1 MNGIRAYFDRIQGR
15 LVAALALGALGMLVI
30 YLVSSRALYSFTD
43 GMGDEIT
50 VLQDRISLTMQL
62 ESAMLGQ
69 ISEAQQY
76 LLTGD
81 TADLRRS
88 SQLATQAQ
96 ELVTRMLGASVVG
109 SRIQDQLAAI
119 SRAHAQTSQATDA
132 ALAEHAAGARDAAAQ
147 RITALEPLMR
157 QLRGAIRQLNLN
169 ELRAVEERATEF
181 GLAGERQ
188 QAILLAVLVFILIVT
203 GLLGYF
209 TLLAVQRPLQRL
221 VIAANQFGDGDLNVR
236 VNGHMP
242 AEFSVLAGA
251 FTGMADR
258 FRVIVGETVG
268 TANRVGQ
275 SAADLS
281 SISEQV
287 AASSGEVSTAM
298 IAITNGAEEQA
309 FGLRTVDQALE
320 RMRESASDI
329 ETASQQVV
337 ELSARIGQLAGS
349 RREDVGRALA
359 MLLELRA
366 VVQSSSEEVHALEE
380 ASAKI
385 STFVSTIQGIAR
397 QTNLLALNATIEAAR
412 AGDHGRGFAVV
423 ADEVRKLAD
432 ASGRAALEVDATV
445 SRIRNQID
453 SVVKTMEVG
462 FSRVS
467 GVEETAKGA
476 DASFEEIVAA
486 VVQVSEAASRVAQ
499 AADTNRTAFETV
511 DEAVRNVGAA
521 AESHA
526 ASAEQV
532 SAAAE
537 QQSAATQEMS
547 ASSLELLMAADK
559 LKELVSGFR
568 V

>member
-15 LVAALALGALGMLVI
+15 LVAALALGALGMFVI
-30 YLVSSRALYSFTD
+30 YLVSSRALTAFTD
-43 GMGDEIT
+43 GMGDELT
-50 VLQDRISLTMQL
+50 LLQDRISLTMQL
-62 ESAMLGQ
+62 ESAILGQ

-76 LLTGD
+76 LITGES
-81 TADLRRS
+81 ADLARS
-88 SQLATQAQ
+88 A
-96 ELVTRMLGASVVG
+96 
-109 SRIQDQLAAI
+109 QLAAQAQDLSGRMLATSEPGTRVHDQLTTI
-119 SRAHAQTSQATDA
+119 RQLHAVTARETQE
-132 ALAEHAAGARDAAAQ
+132 ALAMHVAGAEADAAA
-147 RITALEPLMR
+147 RITALDPLLQQMR
-157 QLRGAIRQLNLN
+157 GGIRQLNLN

-188 QAILLAVLVFILIVT
+188 QALLLAVLVFSLMVA
-203 GLLGYF
+203 GLLGFF
-209 TLLAVQRPLQRL
+209 TLQAVERPLHRL
-221 VIAANQFGDGDLNVR
+221 VLAANQFGEGDLNVR

-242 AEFSVLAGA
+242 AEFNVLAGA

-281 SISEQV
+281 SISEEV

-329 ETASQQVV
+329 ETASRQVV
-337 ELSARIGQLAGS
+337 DLSARIGQLAGN

-359 MLLELRA
+359 MLLELRG

-432 ASGRAALEVDATV
+432 ASARAALEVDTTV
-445 SRIRNQID
+445 SRIRSQID
-453 SVVKTMEVG
+453 SVVETMELG
-462 FSRVS
+462 FNRVS
-467 GVEETAKGA
+467 GVEETAKSA
-476 DASFEEIVAA
+476 DAAFEEIVAA
-486 VVQVSEAASRVAQ
+486 VVQVSEAAERVAQ

-511 DEAVRNVGAA
+511 DDAVRNVGAA

-537 QQSAATQEMS
+537 EQSAATQEMS
-547 ASSLELLMAADK
+547 AASLELLMAADR